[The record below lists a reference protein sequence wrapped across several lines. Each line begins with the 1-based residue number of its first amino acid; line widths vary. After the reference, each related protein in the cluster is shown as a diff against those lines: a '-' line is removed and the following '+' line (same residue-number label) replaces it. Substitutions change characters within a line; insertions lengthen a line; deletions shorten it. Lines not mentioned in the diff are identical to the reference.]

1 MAAFK
6 ETKLPANAPVAQ
18 KALGWVDDRFPLT
31 KLWNDQW
38 GKYYAP
44 KNFNF
49 WYIFG
54 SLAMLVLV
62 LQIVTGIFLT
72 MHYKPDANLAF
83 GSVEYI
89 MREVPWGWL
98 VRYMHSTGASAFFII
113 IYLHMTRGLLYG
125 SYRKPRELIW
135 LFGFAIFLCLMAEA
149 FFSATCCHGARCRTG
164 APR

>member
-6 ETKLPANAPVAQ
+6 ETKLPANAPAAA
-18 KALGWVDDRFPLT
+18 KALGWVDDRFPLS

-62 LQIVTGIFLT
+62 LQIVTAIFLT
-72 MHYKPDANLAF
+72 MH
-83 GSVEYI
+83 
-89 MREVPWGWL
+89 
-98 VRYMHSTGASAFFII
+98 
-113 IYLHMTRGLLYG
+113 
-125 SYRKPRELIW
+125 
-135 LFGFAIFLCLMAEA
+135 
-149 FFSATCCHGARCRTG
+149 
-164 APR
+164 

>member
-6 ETKLPANAPVAQ
+6 ETKFPANARPAE

-54 SLAMLVLV
+54 ILATLILV

-72 MHYKPDANLAF
+72 MHYKPDANAGLRFGRIHHARSAMGLA
-83 GSVEYI
+83 
-89 MREVPWGWL
+89 
-98 VRYMHSTGASAFFII
+98 GA
-113 IYLHMTRGLLYG
+113 LHALDRRLGLLH
-125 SYRKPRELIW
+125 RHLP
-135 LFGFAIFLCLMAEA
+135 A
-149 FFSATCCHGARCRTG
+149 HDARPAVRLLPQ
-164 APR
+164 AA